1 MTPREQIIRTV
12 AAMTD
17 DECLA
22 VFPQLRRWWLDV
34 AIKPAQVPRQH
45 AQSRQRRATDQI
57 THREIVRYVVDSENR
72 VKVARTYDAERTP
85 EAMRWPVVIGVDI
98 AAAMPETVQ
107 RERLT
112 AMLDAARQTCLPQ
125 SWQFPSAIIAG
136 ETRITHVYATGR
148 TGHMA
153 VSIWMVPAVPVAA
166 APNGTTGACIVGF
179 TVVAQQLASWLF

>member
-1 MTPREQIIRTV
+1 
-12 AAMTD
+12 
-17 DECLA
+17 
-22 VFPQLRRWWLDV
+22 
-34 AIKPAQVPRQH
+34 
-45 AQSRQRRATDQI
+45 
-57 THREIVRYVVDSENR
+57 
-72 VKVARTYDAERTP
+72 
-85 EAMRWPVVIGVDI
+85 MRWPVVIGVDI

-136 ETRITHVYATGR
+136 ETRIAHVYATGR